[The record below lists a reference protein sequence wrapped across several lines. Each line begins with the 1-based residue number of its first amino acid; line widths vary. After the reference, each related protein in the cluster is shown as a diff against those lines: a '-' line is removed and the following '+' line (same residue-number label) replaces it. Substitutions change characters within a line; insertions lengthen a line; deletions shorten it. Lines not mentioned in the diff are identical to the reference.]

1 MNRTPVTSSNV
12 VAVGYDTDTL
22 TLEVEFKDGAVYQYF
37 DVSETVYRELLSA
50 SSIGQFMHANIRNTY
65 RYAKT

>member
-1 MNRTPVTSSNV
+1 MNRTPVESSNV
-12 VAVGYDTDTL
+12 VSIGYDPNSM

-37 DVSETVYRELLSA
+37 DVPEAIYQELMQA
-50 SSIGQFMHANIRNTY
+50 SSIGQYMHNSIRNAY